1 MPFTIVRND
10 ITRMQV
16 DAIVNSTAPGYADCG
31 GADGAIHRAAGPELA
46 AACRALGGVR
56 PDNPLLTPGFRL
68 PCRYVIHTVAPV
80 WLGGGMGEEE
90 HLRACYTG
98 ALRLAAAKGMETVAF
113 PLMGSGL
120 FGFPRHK
127 ALLAAT
133 DAIRAFVLTHD
144 MLVYLVVY
152 DSESFSISEK
162 LQADIRRYIDDQYV
176 QEHSHGRETASGRVL
191 ARRNEWTDMPVCA
204 AAPVPN
210 LARDAASVP
219 ELSQA
224 AADDGLFADE
234 SSCRDEIGSGVET
247 LLAPAGAPPSAD
259 DWEED
264 LRSLLDTPDESF
276 AQQLLRRI
284 DESGMT
290 DPECYRRANIDRRLF
305 SKIRSNPR
313 YQPSKQT
320 ALAFAVALRLDRRQT
335 DQLLRSAGL
344 ALSRSSYF
352 DLIVAFFIE
361 RGIFDVLRINEVLYA
376 YDQPL
381 LGN

>member
-16 DAIVNSTAPGYADCG
+16 DVVVNSTSPRLSDLG
-31 GADGAIHRAAGPELA
+31 GADGALHRAAGPELA
-46 AACRALGGVR
+46 AACRARGGIR
-56 PDNPLLTPGFRL
+56 PAEPLVTPGFRL
-68 PCRYVIHTVAPV
+68 PCRYVIHTVAPE
-80 WLGGGMGEEE
+80 WQGGGMGEEQE
-90 HLRACYTG
+90 LRVCYTQ
-98 ALRLAAAKGMETVAF
+98 ALTTAAAMGMETVAF
-113 PLMGSGL
+113 PLMASGL
-120 FGFPRHK
+120 FGFPKDK

-144 MLVYLVVY
+144 MMVYLVVY

-176 QEHSHGRETASGRVL
+176 REHSGGQEMVSGRPL
-191 ARRNEWTDMPVCA
+191 ARINERRDIPLCATAPMPSVA
-204 AAPVPN
+204 RDDAPIPVPSE
-210 LARDAASVP
+210 AEP
-219 ELSQA
+219 
-224 AADDGLFADE
+224 DDGRLADE
-234 SSCRDEIGSGVET
+234 YSCREEIGSGEEG
-247 LLAPAGAPPSAD
+247 LLASAGAVSSAD

-264 LRSLLDTPDESF
+264 LRTMLGDPDESF

-320 ALAFAVALRLDRRQT
+320 ALAFAVALRLNRQQT

-361 RGIFDVLRINEVLYA
+361 RGIFDVLRINEALYA